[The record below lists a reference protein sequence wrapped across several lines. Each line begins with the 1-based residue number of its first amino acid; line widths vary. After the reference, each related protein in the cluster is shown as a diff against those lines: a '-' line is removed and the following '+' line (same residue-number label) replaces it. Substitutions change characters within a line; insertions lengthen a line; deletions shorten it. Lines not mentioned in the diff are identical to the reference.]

1 MDNTVLVAVLFT
13 AAILVLYV
21 GGRYYLR
28 EGYQKPQG
36 LQAPSTYDTVA
47 VRSDFAPDSGNLAPT
62 EPILRLDDYEY
73 SMVFRNE
80 GSREAGKR
88 EISDAMSRYPL
99 DWSAQPPSSQ
109 YFQTRR
115 EGFVNQ
121 VAAEYGDPNRPPVN
135 TEEFNSISG
144 TKETPADKEAIEDEE
159 RKILQMYNPYRQEEE
174 EKKKKDLI
182 HYSLKDAKRLVK
194 KLYSKRGL
202 VADVSVSKQGN
213 NVFEINDVRPKD
225 PVIIW
230 EDEIPQP
237 SRDELRGEEVIQV
250 PQAAGDMAAGLDPF
264 YEPRTRT
271 RMDRH
276 DYTKWT
282 PGLERSFAPTYTAA
296 EWS

>member
-1 MDNTVLVAVLFT
+1 MDSTVFVAVLL
-13 AAILVLYV
+13 AVSVLILYI

-28 EGYQKPQG
+28 EGFQKPQKIE
-36 LQAPSTYDTVA
+36 APSTYDVVA
-47 VRSDFAPDSGNLAPT
+47 VRSDFAPDQAPT

-99 DWSAQPPSSQ
+99 DWSVQPPSSQ

-121 VAAEYGDPNRPPVN
+121 VAAEYGDPNQPPVN
-135 TEEFNSISG
+135 TDEFNSISG
-144 TKETPADKEAIEDEE
+144 TKETPADKEAMEEEE

-174 EKKKKDLI
+174 DKKKKDLI
-182 HYSLKDAKRLVK
+182 HYSLNDAKRLVK

-202 VADVSVSKQGN
+202 VADVSVSKQGT

-237 SRDELRGEEVIQV
+237 SRDELRGEEIIEV
-250 PQAAGDMAAGLDPF
+250 PQTAGDTAAGLDPF